1 MKTKTYQYLVVIL
14 SLIMIFAAS
23 CVRDVAVDSTV
34 TSASD
39 AGTSLDTIAQVPDDA
54 EETVIPEDAVIGR
67 YRVTQVSD
75 TLITLG
81 DIVFE
86 TEAYFYDVDG
96 IVKPIKGNIAVGDQ
110 LEITHQGLFSAS
122 IPAWFGEIYRIV
134 RVTE

>member
-14 SLIMIFAAS
+14 SLVMIFAAS
-23 CVRDVAVDSTV
+23 CGREVAEDSTV

-39 AGTSLDTIAQVPDDA
+39 AGASWDTIAQVPDDV
-54 EETVIPEDAVIGR
+54 EETVIPEDAVTGR

-86 TEAYFYDVDG
+86 TEAYFFCVEADTVGGFALQVECTGLDKY
-96 IVKPIKGNIAVGDQ
+96 VKDLV
-110 LEITHQGLFSAS
+110 
-122 IPAWFGEIYRIV
+122 
-134 RVTE
+134 

>member
-1 MKTKTYQYLVVIL
+1 M
-14 SLIMIFAAS
+14 
-23 CVRDVAVDSTV
+23 
-34 TSASD
+34 
-39 AGTSLDTIAQVPDDA
+39 
-54 EETVIPEDAVIGR
+54 IPEDAVIGR

-96 IVKPIKGNIAVGDQ
+96 IVKPIMGNIAVGDQ